1 MRPGAIHPQVESIG
15 KAQQRRIPYNCATTA
30 DCGKLIDDLSWDSN
44 FLGLKTGRLHCDR
57 EEQLLE
63 CLVNIK
69 GDHYQLIYVF
79 SDTAIDVRP
88 ADCRLIDVGGQ
99 VTYSK
104 SLEITRQSKEQAHS
118 EDSIGIYQGP
128 DENES
133 LLQLALL
140 SGHLSRFRVDPWL
153 PPGSFERLYRQ
164 WLLNNLQNKE
174 SSRVYISGHS
184 NDPEGIL
191 TATWKQEHGTIDLLA
206 VRQDSQ
212 GKGIGS
218 KLLEHIENEAVKY
231 SAHQIDVKTQ
241 MTNDAARRT
250 YERNGYSL
258 KESFYVYHL
267 HLSSH

>member
-1 MRPGAIHPQVESIG
+1 
-15 KAQQRRIPYNCATTA
+15 
-30 DCGKLIDDLSWDSN
+30 LIDDLSWDSN

-63 CLVNIK
+63 CLANIK

-104 SLEITRQSKEQAHS
+104 SLEITRQSREQAHS

-133 LLQLALL
+133 L
-140 SGHLSRFRVDPWL
+140 
-153 PPGSFERLYRQ
+153 
-164 WLLNNLQNKE
+164 
-174 SSRVYISGHS
+174 HS

-267 HLSSH
+267 HLSSL